1 MLPQGRMLR
10 LFEMI
15 RILRI
20 RPYSVP
26 ELSEALDMSVRTVY
40 RYIKIIEA
48 SGVCIDATW
57 KRHQTP
63 KLDQAK
69 YFIFGK
75 CPCCGKE
82 C

>member
-20 RPYSVP
+20 RPYSVL

-40 RYIKIIEA
+40 RYIKIIEEL
-48 SGVCIDATW
+48 GICIDGTGT
-57 KRHQTP
+57 RNQNP
-63 KLDQAK
+63 KLREAK

-75 CPCCGKE
+75 CPCCG
-82 C
+82 